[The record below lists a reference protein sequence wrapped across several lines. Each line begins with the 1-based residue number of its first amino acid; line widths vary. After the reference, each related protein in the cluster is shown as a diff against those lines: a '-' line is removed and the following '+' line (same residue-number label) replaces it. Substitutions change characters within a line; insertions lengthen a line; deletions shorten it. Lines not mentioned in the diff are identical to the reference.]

1 MENNT
6 NNKDELAREIL
17 ENYVKEYKIF
27 IDTCS
32 LLHPKAEEFWANIIP
47 YLEKYQTKV
56 IIPSRSIEEVE
67 KHSKNKDNIE
77 LAESAQRC
85 IEKLKQLIVSKY
97 IDIRGESTDNFADNV
112 FLVVFTKFRMQH
124 KLLLITQDNDL
135 SKDIMELNNSRSV
148 KAKNVHVK
156 RINKYGFLSDPTWYE
171 KEKGEIVKHDVE
183 KDEVDEK
190 FRICTQVTNFSA
202 DKIKITHMPNEGE
215 TVYTSN
221 GTVILTKELGAGGEA
236 IVYETDTQYVA
247 KLYKPETITVRKY
260 EKMKLMLSK
269 DIECPGVCY
278 PVDILYNSHE
288 EFVGFLMPRAKGI
301 EIQKSVFGPKPLFQK
316 KFPGW
321 KKRDTVE
328 LCVTI
333 LKKIKYLHDRN
344 IIMGDI
350 NPANILVVSP
360 TEVYFVD
367 TDSYQVEDFPCPV
380 GTINYTAPEIQKKHF
395 VDFLRTMGNENFAV
409 ATLLFM
415 IMLPGKPPYSQQG
428 GEDPVSNIMRMDF
441 SYPFGDSSN
450 KKTPEGPWRYIWSHL
465 TYDLKEAFYKTF
477 RKDEE
482 YSSEDNRLSVD
493 EWLSMFV
500 EYQNLLDSG
509 KFGQQDEMSEE
520 LFPTRLKKNPK
531 AIYIK
536 CKLCSQEA
544 EEKHCRSGICRECLQ
559 KGEVYLCKNCNK
571 EMLFSNYEKYIKNS
585 KKREICPECYEWGNK
600 VRIRDYCCECGRS
613 FEITNRQYDSYR
625 QNGYDIPKRCK
636 ACRGGNKTGSYG
648 SSISYRSGYS
658 PYTPLRGNLI
668 SDNSERHNVPDYR
681 TLDYYKNRGQN
692 GPLIRPIT
700 SVPPK
705 PAKPKP
711 ARPKPAKPRTS
722 TSGIGLDI
730 DWEQVMDL
738 CKDEWVTYDDY
749 VREQEEKKREREQW
763 KSLNPNQPCFITT
776 AVCEYFGK
784 EDDCEELTTLRHY
797 RDTWLRDQED
807 GEKLIREYYECAPKI
822 VDAMKQSE
830 RYGEYCETFLSEY
843 IKPCIAFIH
852 EERFEECKE
861 LYIEMVHYAK
871 ELTEKEGKET
881 KERYDE

>member
-1 MENNT
+1 MSDLGKTKEQ
-6 NNKDELAREIL
+6 LVQEIL
-17 ENYVKEYKIF
+17 ENYVRDYKIF

-32 LLHPKAEEFWANIIP
+32 LLHPKAQEFWENIIP
-47 YLEKYQTKV
+47 YLDKYQTKV
-56 IIPSRSIEEVE
+56 IIPTRSIQEVE
-67 KHSKNKDNIE
+67 KHSKNKKDSE
-77 LAESAQRC
+77 LAENARKC
-85 IEKLKQLIVSKY
+85 IGKLSQLIGDGY
-97 IDIRGESTDNFADNV
+97 IDVRGEETDNFADNV

-636 ACRGGNKTGSYG
+636 ACRGGNRTRSYG
-648 SSISYRSGYS
+648 DRISSDYNYRPIINPIRNSGV
-658 PYTPLRGNLI
+658 GG
-668 SDNSERHNVPDYR
+668 SENDYR
-681 TLDYYKNRGQN
+681 TNYASDSMIIPSTPRQ
-692 GPLIRPIT
+692 T
-700 SVPPK
+700 
-705 PAKPKP
+705 KPKET
-711 ARPKPAKPRTS
+711 AQKTK
-722 TSGIGLDI
+722 LDI
-730 DWEQVMDL
+730 YYEQAWEKY
-738 CKDEWVTYDDY
+738 KDEWVTYDDY

-763 KSLNPNQPCFITT
+763 RSLYPNQPCFITT

-807 GEKLIREYYECAPKI
+807 GEALIREYYECAPKI